1 MFHRDKWEDLNT
13 TVVER
18 LRSEV
23 LVSCIGTNDL
33 QTKVSS
39 LTIFP
44 YGEIQI
50 EPDWENLNDSESCQW
65 LIDNSLK
72 SKMIW
77 KTHRSKKYRYIQEG
91 CEVSIKQDASQKTT
105 SMELDIGNHPGR
117 VCVQHIYYSL

>member
-1 MFHRDKWEDLNT
+1 MDH
-13 TVVER
+13 
-18 LRSEV
+18 LRSEA
-23 LVSCIGTNDL
+23 LISCIGTNEL

-44 YGEIQI
+44 FGEDAQL
-50 EPDWENLNDSESCQW
+50 EPQWDNLNDSESCQW

-91 CEVSIKQDASQKTT
+91 CEVMIKQDASQKTT

-117 VCVQHIYYSL
+117 VSVFSLFFH